1 MTRSGSERAAPDPT
15 AASVA
20 DSGAQ
25 PPATPVRRV
34 AATALIG
41 SVIEWYDFFLY
52 GSMAAVVFNQV
63 FFPAV
68 DPLIGTLVAFATFGV
83 GFVARP
89 IGGIVL
95 GNYGDKLGRR
105 TILMITLLIMGIAT
119 TLMGVIPSYDAIG
132 IWAPVLLVVFRLLQG
147 FGAGAEFGGA
157 TLMSVEYAPPSRRG
171 VTGSLPAA
179 GVMVGLLL
187 ATGAVAAFSSL
198 PEEQFLSWGW
208 RIPFLF
214 SIVMV
219 GVGLYLRARINE
231 TPAFANLK
239 QERTEVKTPV
249 LEAIRTEPKNV
260 LVVVGGRMAE
270 HVVLYLYAV
279 FMLTYISQQLDLP
292 RTTALIGVVI
302 AALISLVTVPLFG
315 ALTDRV
321 GRRPVYI
328 AGAALSALSAFPIFW
343 LVGTGSTALIWLAL
357 IFGIAVGW
365 AAMVAAQCVYFNELF
380 PARLRYS
387 GSVFGREIAS
397 IFAGALAP
405 LVATALLAWSGGAA
419 WPIAVYIIL
428 MSLITALAVYLGP
441 ETYRRNILK

>member
-1 MTRSGSERAAPDPT
+1 MTRSGPERAAPDPT
-15 AASVA
+15 AAAAA

-25 PPATPVRRV
+25 PVTPVRRV

-52 GSMAAVVFNQV
+52 GAMAAVVFNQV
-63 FFPAV
+63 FFPTA
-68 DPLIGTLVAFATFGV
+68 DPLVGTLVAFATFGV

-105 TILMITLLIMGIAT
+105 TVLMITLLIMGIAT
-119 TLMGVIPSYDAIG
+119 TLMGLIPSYDVIG
-132 IWAPVLLVVFRLLQG
+132 IWAPALLVVFRLLQG

-157 TLMSVEYAPPSRRG
+157 TLMSVEYASPSRRG
-171 VTGSLPAA
+171 LTGSLPAA

-198 PEEQFLSWGW
+198 PEEQFLTWGW

-214 SIVMV
+214 SFIMV

-239 QERTEVKTPV
+239 QTHTEVKTPV

-279 FMLTYISQQLDLP
+279 FMLTYVSQQLDLP
-292 RTTALIGVVI
+292 RTTALVGVVI
-302 AALISLVTVPLFG
+302 AGLISLATVPLFG

-328 AGAALSALSAFPIFW
+328 AGAVLSALSAFPIFW
-343 LVGTGSTALIWLAL
+343 LVNTESTALIWLAL
-357 IFGIAVGW
+357 TFGIAVGW

-405 LVATALLAWSGGAA
+405 LVATALLAWAGGAA

>member
-1 MTRSGSERAAPDPT
+1 MTSSGSEKEAFEPTLAAVT
-15 AASVA
+15 AG
-20 DSGAQ
+20 GAQ
-25 PPATPVRRV
+25 QPATPVRRV
-34 AATALIG
+34 ATTALIG

-52 GSMAAVVFNQV
+52 GAMAAVVFNRL

-89 IGGIVL
+89 LGGIVL

-105 TILMITLLIMGIAT
+105 TVLMITLLIMGIAT
-119 TLMGVIPSYDAIG
+119 TLMGVIPPYDVIG
-132 IWAPVLLVVFRLLQG
+132 LWAPVLLVVFRLVQG

-157 TLMSVEYAPPSRRG
+157 TLMSVEYASPSRRG
-171 VTGSLPAA
+171 LTGSLPAA
-179 GVMVGLLL
+179 GVMLGLLL
-187 ATGAVAAFSSL
+187 ATGAVAAFSAL
-198 PEEQFLSWGW
+198 PEEQFLNWGW

-219 GVGLYLRARINE
+219 GVGIYLRSRINE
-231 TPAFANLK
+231 TPAFTNLK
-239 QERTEVKTPV
+239 RTHTEVKTPV
-249 LEAIRTEPKNV
+249 LEAIRTEPKSV

-279 FMLTYISQQLDLP
+279 FMLTYVSQQLDLP
-292 RTTALIGVVI
+292 RTTGLVGVVI
-302 AALISLVTVPLFG
+302 AALMSLVTVPLFG

-328 AGAALSALSAFPIFW
+328 SGAALSALSAFPIFW
-343 LVGTGSTALIWLAL
+343 LVDTKSTMLIWMAL
-357 IFGIAVGW
+357 TFGIAVGW

-380 PARLRYS
+380 PTRLRYS
-387 GSVFGREIAS
+387 GSVFGREVAS

-405 LVATALLAWSGGAA
+405 LVATALLAWAGGSA
-419 WPIAVYIIL
+419 WPIAIYIIFV
-428 MSLITALAVYLGP
+428 SLITVVAIYLGP
-441 ETYRRNILK
+441 ETYRKNILK

>member
-1 MTRSGSERAAPDPT
+1 MTSSRSENTAPT
-15 AASVA
+15 LT
-20 DSGAQ
+20 
-25 PPATPVRRV
+25 PAVHAENGTGTSTPVRRV
-34 AATALIG
+34 ATTALIG

-52 GSMAAVVFNQV
+52 GAMAAVVFNQL
-63 FFPAV
+63 FFPTV

-105 TILMITLLIMGIAT
+105 TVLIVTLLIMGIAT
-119 TLMGVIPSYDAIG
+119 TLMGVLPSYDTIG
-132 IWAPVLLVVFRLLQG
+132 LWAPVLLVVLRLVQG

-157 TLMSVEYAPPSRRG
+157 TLMSVEYASPNRRG
-171 VTGSLPAA
+171 LTGSLPAA
-179 GVMVGLLL
+179 GVMLGLLL

-231 TPAFANLK
+231 TPAFANVK
-239 QERTEVKTPV
+239 QASTQARTPV
-249 LEAIRTEPKNV
+249 LEAIRTEPKSV
-260 LVVVGGRMAE
+260 LVVIGARMAE

-279 FMLTYISQQLDLP
+279 FMLTYVSQQLELP
-292 RTTALIGVVI
+292 SSTALLGVVV
-302 AALISLVTVPLFG
+302 ASLVSLATIPMFG
-315 ALTDRV
+315 ALTDRI
-321 GRRPVYI
+321 GRRPVYVG
-328 AGAALSALSAFPIFW
+328 GAAFSALTAFPIFW
-343 LVGTGSTALIWLAL
+343 LIDTKSTALIWLAL
-357 IFGIAVGW
+357 IMGIALGW
-365 AAMVAAQCVYFNELF
+365 SAMVAAQCVYFNELF
-380 PARLRYS
+380 PTRLRYS

-397 IFAGALAP
+397 IFAGAVAP
-405 LVATALLAWSGGAA
+405 LIATALLTWSGGAT

-428 MSLITALAVYLGP
+428 MSLITAVAVYLGP
-441 ETYRRNILK
+441 ETYQRDIVK